1 MALIIQARELF
12 TPTERVERP
21 LLFIEDGAVARIAS
35 SADSEIPRGAR
46 VIDLGDA
53 TLAPGFI
60 DMHIH
65 GGAGHDV
72 MEPSSDA
79 LPAIEKLLFQHGVT
93 TYFPTT
99 VTAPV
104 DQTLWALE
112 KLADA
117 IEHARGSDGDGR
129 AKPAGIHL
137 EGPFISHLRPGV
149 HPPADLLPP
158 TLEMFERFWQASR
171 GHIKVLTIAPELDG
185 ARAVIEEAAQRGVC
199 VSMGHSDADLPAAQ
213 AGVAAGVR
221 HATHMFNAMRP
232 LGHRDPGILGEALMD
247 ERLTAEIIA
256 DGIHVDPLIVSLFL
270 RVKGAETAVLVTDAI
285 AATGMPDGRY
295 RLGSLEVDVAD
306 GKCLVKGKLAGSV
319 LTMDKAVRNVVKFA
333 HWDLQR
339 AVRLATLNPARTTG
353 LPPKSGMLVPGSV
366 ADIVA
371 LNPKGEVLKT
381 IVRGQVA

>member
-1 MALIIQARELF
+1 MTSVIQARELF
-12 TPTERVERP
+12 TPIERVERP
-21 LLFIEDGAVARIAS
+21 LLFLEDGVVVSVSS
-35 SADSEIPRGAR
+35 SASREIPRGAR
-46 VIDLGDA
+46 VVDLGDA
-53 TLAPGFI
+53 TVVPGFI

-72 MEPSSDA
+72 MENSADA
-79 LPAIEKLLFQHGVT
+79 LPAVEKLLFQHGVT

-104 DQTLWALE
+104 DQTLAALE
-112 KLADA
+112 RLADA
-117 IEHARGSDGDGR
+117 IEQTRVAGGDGR

-158 TLEMFERFWQASR
+158 TLEMFERFWHASR
-171 GHIKVLTIAPELDG
+171 GHIKVLTIAPELEG
-185 ARAVIEEAAQRGVC
+185 ARAVIEEATRRGVC
-199 VSMGHSDADLPAAQ
+199 VSMGHSDADLAAAE

-247 ERLTAEIIA
+247 ERLSAEIIA

-270 RVKGAETAVLVTDAI
+270 RVKGAETGVLVTDAT

-295 RLGSLEVDVAD
+295 RLGSLEVDVED

-333 HWDLQR
+333 NWDLQR

-353 LPPKSGMLVPGSV
+353 LPAKAGMLVPGAV

-371 LNPKGEVLKT
+371 LSPKGDVLQT
-381 IVRGQVA
+381 IVRGHVA